1 MLYPS
6 IDELRKKV
14 DSRYTLVILAS
25 KRARDLIDGYPPL
38 ADIGIEKPV
47 SIATQEIADDKITY
61 SRKFHSE
68 EEAEELAE
76 EENER
81 EYEAQE
87 EARQA
92 EAAAETEAGGEAEE
106 AAAEENT
113 EETEEE

>member
-87 EARQA
+87 EALQ
-92 EAAAETEAGGEAEE
+92 AAAETEAGGEAEE

>member
-1 MLYPS
+1 M
-6 IDELRKKV
+6 
-14 DSRYTLVILAS
+14 ILAS

-87 EARQA
+87 EALQ
-92 EAAAETEAGGEAEE
+92 AAAETEAGGEAEE